1 LGEASSSKVVP
12 SKRRHEEDLAAAL
25 KRQKQPVV
33 EQPVTIASQG
43 CSSTPIPVH
52 QGWNPFNNSSLP
64 LPDTNRQEDFLD
76 NFWGTICKD
85 NSRDLRTPSIDDE
98 LEFASPSTFVDQS
111 LAAMASRTLPSGN
124 AKPQQLQEN
133 SSTSEKSRGVMQT
146 VEPATTPTR
155 VLQLASR
162 LSQIPPS
169 DDSSDIMLLYLAA
182 KYAQQA
188 RRREAPRIG
197 DSGIQQTFN
206 PTMATATAPPQI
218 SPTTALV
225 TAPNPA
231 RIAPA
236 AAPRRSANT
245 GKQLG
250 RPPKIRTAP
259 QLDIFLAL
267 PGGKYKRIE
276 EMNDPDTLRGHYQHL
291 LTGREK
297 KYTSITDTDN
307 EQTYIDKDK
316 CIANI
321 LSSKGNNFCLTNAG
335 VDFACRTCTSSMRV
349 CARLIRHGQ
358 ATVIAIY
365 PRPPS
370 RRTTDDWKEIRF
382 YI

>member
-1 LGEASSSKVVP
+1 
-12 SKRRHEEDLAAAL
+12 
-25 KRQKQPVV
+25 
-33 EQPVTIASQG
+33 
-43 CSSTPIPVH
+43 
-52 QGWNPFNNSSLP
+52 
-64 LPDTNRQEDFLD
+64 
-76 NFWGTICKD
+76 
-85 NSRDLRTPSIDDE
+85 
-98 LEFASPSTFVDQS
+98 
-111 LAAMASRTLPSGN
+111 MASRTLPSGN

-267 PGGKYKRIE
+267 P
-276 EMNDPDTLRGHYQHL
+276 L